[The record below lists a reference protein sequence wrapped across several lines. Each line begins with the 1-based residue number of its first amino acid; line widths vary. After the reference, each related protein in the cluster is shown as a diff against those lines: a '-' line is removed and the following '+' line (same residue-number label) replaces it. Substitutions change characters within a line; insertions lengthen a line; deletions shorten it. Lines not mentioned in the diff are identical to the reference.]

1 MVNWFFSKVRDKV
14 WFLRNLIKI
23 LYKISAAH
31 LEGPWGRQQ
40 AHLLQKES
48 SLFAV
53 MWTGWQAKKAALD
66 LRRQNRVIPRSREGK
81 KKPDSCPV
89 AF

>member
-14 WFLRNLIKI
+14 WFLKNLIKI

-31 LEGPWGRQQ
+31 QEGPWGRQQ
-40 AHLLQKES
+40 AHQLQKES

-81 KKPDSCPV
+81 KTDSCPV
-89 AF
+89 AS